1 MNVLH
6 FTRHYYLHHDFYLL
20 LDTFVSRA
28 HTLMCGT
35 NEKWQNRMT
44 TIHTHTQM
52 YKFALYSSPAV
63 FRSIYIG
70 VCGILVKMPTLPFRH
85 PTCEKR

>member
-44 TIHTHTQM
+44 TIHIHTQM
-52 YKFALYSSPAV
+52 YNSLSTVLLLSSGQ
-63 FRSIYIG
+63 FTL
-70 VCGILVKMPTLPFRH
+70 VCA
-85 PTCEKR
+85 EYW